1 MKRLSGPIIFFGNER
16 LATGTTTTTPVL
28 RGLIQDK
35 YEIAAVVS
43 NYTHHQSRNTRRLE
57 IEEVAAQYNIP
68 LMLPD
73 KLISI
78 KNELAE
84 YKPSLGVLV
93 AYGKLLPQ
101 EIIDLFPGGI
111 INVHPSLLPK
121 YRGSTPIEQVILDGV
136 SKTGVS
142 IMQLVKDMDAGPII
156 DQATIDLS
164 RTETKQDLANNLL
177 NLGKE
182 LLLKNLPNILEE
194 KISPVIQD
202 NDNATYTKL
211 IEKKDGVIDWQLSAT
226 QLEHQVRAFN
236 EWPKS
241 RVILIDK
248 EIVITKVKIIE
259 AHGDPGTFASDHQ
272 HLIVYC
278 GQQALEILELTL
290 AGKSSIS
297 GQDFIA
303 GYNKLIWPN

>member
-16 LATGTTTTTPVL
+16 LATGTSTTTPVL
-28 RGLIQDK
+28 RGLIQSK

-43 NYTHHQSRNTRRLE
+43 NFTHHQSRNTRRLE

-68 LMLPD
+68 LMLPN

-78 KNELAE
+78 KHEIAD
-84 YKPSLGVLV
+84 YKPSIGILV

-111 INVHPSLLPK
+111 INVHPSLLPQ

-142 IMQLVKDMDAGPII
+142 IMQLVKDMDAGPLI

-164 RTETKQDLANNLL
+164 GTETKQDLANSLL
-177 NLGKE
+177 ALGKE
-182 LLLKNLPNILEE
+182 LLLKNLPDILEE
-194 KISPVIQD
+194 NISTLVQD
-202 NDNATYTKL
+202 NNNATYTRL
-211 IEKKDGVIDWQLSAT
+211 IEKKDGVIDWQLSAS
-226 QLEHQVRAFN
+226 QIERQVRAFN
-236 EWPKS
+236 GWPKS
-241 RVILIDK
+241 RTILIDK
-248 EIVITKVKIIE
+248 EIVITKVQIIE
-259 AHGDPGTFASDHQ
+259 AQGDPGTFGSDHQ

-290 AGKSSIS
+290 AGKARMS
-297 GQDFIA
+297 GLDFIA